1 VTPLAPLLAQS
12 AIKSDRLGLVFALF
26 ALLLPVL
33 GLLADKAVV
42 ILVIATAVAGGL
54 AAARTIGW
62 GALPWRIVDRGLALA
77 LAAVAAWC
85 LVRSLWSFAPLAAAA
100 LALRVTVL
108 LAVLLYLVALAGL
121 LPAAQRRRVAVAFC
135 IGFAATLMLLVVEL
149 VFVTPLLDL
158 LQGPA
163 DDVYHALSRLN
174 RGVSTLAILVWP
186 LAALGW
192 AAGQRLPALL
202 APAVVLAPIAF
213 SQSSAS
219 ILGLAAALPAAL
231 LAALGRPAAR
241 LVMAVAVI
249 VTLFGS
255 PFIAQV
261 AQQLGVARSEQLQ
274 ETAKVRL
281 HVWHVVST
289 RIAERP
295 LFGWGFDASPTLPTG
310 DFEPF
315 RAGEKVIPSHPHNGA
330 LQIMVETG
338 LVGSLLVLALL
349 VLVARRIDRLAAA
362 PRACAVAMLVT
373 ILGVAATGYGI
384 TQSHWLAVIGAAA
397 AVFLAVRQ
405 DTPRS

>member
-1 VTPLAPLLAQS
+1 MTPLAPLLAQG

-26 ALLLPVL
+26 ALLLPML

-42 ILVIATAVAGGL
+42 ILVVATAVAGGL

-85 LVRSLWSFAPLAAAA
+85 LISSAWSFSPGSAAM
-100 LALRVTVL
+100 LALRVAVL

-121 LPAAQRRRVAVAFC
+121 LTAAQRRRVAVALC
-135 IGFAATLMLLVVEL
+135 AGFAVTLLLLIIEL
-149 VFVTPLLDL
+149 VFVTPIFDM
-158 LQGPA
+158 LQGPEKHI
-163 DDVYHALSRLN
+163 YESLSRLN
-174 RGVSTLAILVWP
+174 RGVSVLAILVWP
-186 LAALGW
+186 LAALAW
-192 AAGQRLPALL
+192 TAGRRLPALL
-202 APAVVLAPIAF
+202 APPALLIPVLF

-219 ILGLAAALPAAL
+219 ILGLATALPAAL

-241 LVMAVAVI
+241 VVMAVAVI

-255 PFIAQV
+255 PFIASV
-261 AQQLGVARSEQLQ
+261 AQQAGIARSTELQ
-274 ETAKVRL
+274 ATAQARL
-281 HVWHVVST
+281 HIWHVVTT

-295 LFGWGFDASPTLPTG
+295 LFGWGFDASPNLPTD

-315 RAGEKVIPSHPHNGA
+315 REGGKVIPSHPHNGA
-330 LQIMVETG
+330 LQVMVETG

-397 AVFLAVRQ
+397 AVFAAVRQ
-405 DTPRS
+405 DAAEG

>member
-1 VTPLAPLLAQS
+1 VTPLAPLSAQDS
-12 AIKSDRLGLVFALF
+12 ARSGSLGLVFALF

-42 ILVIATAVAGGL
+42 ILVAATAIAGGL
-54 AAARTIGW
+54 AAGRAVGW
-62 GALPWRIVDRGLALA
+62 AALPWRIVDRRLALV
-77 LAAVAAWC
+77 LAAVVAWC
-85 LVRSLWSFAPLAAAA
+85 LISSTWSFDPPAAAT
-100 LALRVTVL
+100 LALRVAVL

-121 LPAAQRRRVAVAFC
+121 QPAPQRRRVAMAFC
-135 IGFAATLMLLVVEL
+135 AGFAATLLLLVVEL
-149 VFVTPLLDL
+149 VFVTPILDL
-158 LQGPA
+158 LQGPTKTTYA
-163 DDVYHALSRLN
+163 SLSRLN

-186 LAALGW
+186 LAALAW
-192 AAGQRLPALL
+192 TAGVRLPALL
-202 APAVVLAPIAF
+202 APPAVLVPILF

-219 ILGLAAALPAAL
+219 ILGLAAGLPAAL

-261 AQQLGVARSEQLQ
+261 AQQLGVARSEHLQ
-274 ETAKVRL
+274 ETAQIRL
-281 HVWHVVST
+281 HVWHVIAT

-295 LFGWGFDASPTLPTG
+295 LFGWGFDASPSLPTG

-338 LVGSLLVLALL
+338 LAGSLLVLALL

-397 AVFLAVRQ
+397 AVFTAVRQ
-405 DTPRS
+405 DTADS